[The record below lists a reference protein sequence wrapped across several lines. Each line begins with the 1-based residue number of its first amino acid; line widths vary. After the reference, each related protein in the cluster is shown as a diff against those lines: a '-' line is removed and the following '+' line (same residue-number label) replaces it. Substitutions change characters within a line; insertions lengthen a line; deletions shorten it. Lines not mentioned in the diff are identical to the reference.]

1 MILGYLRVAYLCYFK
16 IMSNFICPVCK
27 SRISL
32 FERTYKCPNNHCFD
46 LSKAG
51 YVNLLMSQQS
61 SLKRHGDDKLMVKAR
76 RDFLEKGFYDKLRQ
90 VLCETLKE
98 SLPENSVIVDV
109 GCGEGYYT
117 SEISKVNNFEI
128 FGIDISKDA
137 LKYASKSAENGRF
150 AVASA
155 FSLPFADENA
165 DCVLSV
171 FAPSAYEE
179 FHRVLKSDGKLIK
192 AIPLSEHLW
201 ELKCALYKE
210 PYKNKPEKR
219 NDKLFKPV
227 SLKEL
232 KYKINLTKKEDI
244 ENLFKMTPYYYKTS
258 REDAE
263 RLLSLKSLETTVHF
277 GVEIYEKR

>member
-1 MILGYLRVAYLCYFK
+1 ML
-16 IMSNFICPVCK
+16 NFICPVCK
-27 SRISL
+27 SEISL
-32 FERTYKCPNNHCFD
+32 FDRTYKCPANHCFD
-46 LSKAG
+46 VSKDG

-76 RDFLEKGFYDKLRQ
+76 RDFLEKGFYSELREA
-90 VLCETLKE
+90 LCDTLKNN
-98 SLPENSVIVDV
+98 LPENATIVDV

-117 SEISKVNNFEI
+117 SEISRVNAFEI

-137 LKYASKSAENGRF
+137 LKYAAKSVKGSSF

-155 FSLPFADENA
+155 FSLPFADNSA

-179 FHRVLKSDGKLIK
+179 FSRVLKNDGKLIK
-192 AIPLSEHLW
+192 AIPMENHLW
-201 ELKCALYKE
+201 ELKCSLYDE

-219 NDKLFKPV
+219 NDELFELV
-227 SLKEL
+227 SQKEL
-232 KYKINLTKKEDI
+232 KYKINLTEKDDI

-258 REDAE
+258 REDSE
-263 RLLSLKSLETTVHF
+263 KLLSLESLETTVHF
-277 GVEIYEKR
+277 AIEIYEKRKSL

>member
-1 MILGYLRVAYLCYFK
+1 
-16 IMSNFICPVCK
+16 MSSFICPVCK
-27 SRISL
+27 SEISL
-32 FERTYKCPNNHCFD
+32 FGRTYKCQKNHCFD
-46 LSKAG
+46 ISKDG

-61 SLKRHGDDKLMVKAR
+61 SSKRHGDDKLMVKAR
-76 RDFLEKGFYDKLRQ
+76 RDFLEKGFYNELRQ
-90 VLCETLKE
+90 TLCATLKE
-98 SLPENSVIVDV
+98 TLPENSTIVDV

-117 SEISKVNNFEI
+117 SEISKLNDFEI

-137 LKYASKSAENGRF
+137 LKYAAKSVKNSSF
-150 AVASA
+150 AVSSA
-155 FSLPFADENA
+155 FSLPFAENSA

-179 FHRVLKSDGKLIK
+179 FSRVLKNDGKLIK
-192 AIPLSEHLW
+192 ALPLENHLW

-219 NDKLFKPV
+219 NDELFKLV
-227 SLKEL
+227 SQKEI
-232 KYKINLTKKEDI
+232 KYKIKLTDKDDI

-263 RLLSLKSLETTVHF
+263 RLLSLESLETTVHF

>member
-1 MILGYLRVAYLCYFK
+1 
-16 IMSNFICPVCK
+16 MSNFICPVCK
-27 SRISL
+27 SEILL
-32 FERTYKCPNNHCFD
+32 FERTYKCQNNHCFD
-46 LSKAG
+46 LSKDG

-76 RDFLEKGFYDKLRQ
+76 REFLEKGFYNELRQ
-90 VLCETLKE
+90 ALCETLKE
-98 SLPENSVIVDV
+98 ALPEISTIVDV

-117 SEISKVNNFEI
+117 SEISKVNNFEVL
-128 FGIDISKDA
+128 GIDISKDA
-137 LKYASKSAENGRF
+137 LKYASKSVKNSSF

-155 FSLPFADENA
+155 FSLPFAESSA

-179 FHRVLKSDGKLIK
+179 FHRVLKSYGKLIK
-192 AIPLSEHLW
+192 AIPLEEHLW
-201 ELKCALYKE
+201 DLKCALYEE

-219 NDKLFKPV
+219 NDELFKLV
-227 SLKEL
+227 SQKEI
-232 KYKINLTKKEDI
+232 KYKINLTEKDDV

-263 RLLSLKSLETTVHF
+263 KLLSLDSLETTVHF
-277 GVEIYEKR
+277 GIEIYEKR

>member
-1 MILGYLRVAYLCYFK
+1 
-16 IMSNFICPVCK
+16 MSNFICPVCK
-27 SRISL
+27 SEISL
-32 FERTYKCPNNHCFD
+32 FERTYKCNNNHCFD
-46 LSKAG
+46 LSKDG

-76 RDFLEKGFYDKLRQ
+76 RDFFEKGFYNELRNT
-90 VLCETLKE
+90 LCKTLKDA
-98 SLPENSVIVDV
+98 LPESSTIVDV

-117 SEISKVNNFEI
+117 SEISKVNDFKI

-137 LKYASKSAENGRF
+137 LKYAAKSVKNSSF

-155 FSLPFADENA
+155 FSLPFAESSA
-165 DCVLSV
+165 DCILSV

-179 FHRVLKSDGKLIK
+179 FYRVLKKDGKLVK
-192 AIPLSEHLW
+192 AIPLEEHLW

-219 NDKLFKPV
+219 NDELFKLV
-227 SLKEL
+227 SQKEI
-232 KYKINLTKKEDI
+232 KYKIRLTEKEDI
-244 ENLFKMTPYYYKTS
+244 ENLFKMTPYYYKTG

-263 RLLSLKSLETTVHF
+263 RLLSLEKLETTVHF

>member
-1 MILGYLRVAYLCYFK
+1 
-16 IMSNFICPVCK
+16 MSNFICPVCK
-27 SRISL
+27 SEISL

-46 LSKAG
+46 LSKDG

-76 RDFLEKGFYDKLRQ
+76 RDFLEKGFYNDLRKS
-90 VLCETLKE
+90 LCETLKDA
-98 SLPENSVIVDV
+98 LPDDSTIVDV

-137 LKYASKSAENGRF
+137 LKYAAKSVKNSSF

-155 FSLPFADENA
+155 FSLPFAENSA

-179 FHRVLKSDGKLIK
+179 FYRVLKSDGKLIK
-192 AIPLSEHLW
+192 AIPLEEHLW

-219 NDKLFKPV
+219 NDELFKLV
-227 SLKEL
+227 SQKEI
-232 KYKINLTKKEDI
+232 KYKINLTEKEDI
-244 ENLFKMTPYYYKTS
+244 GNLFKMTPYYYKTG

-263 RLLSLKSLETTVHF
+263 RLLSLPSLETTVHF
-277 GVEIYEKR
+277 GIEIYEKR

>member
-1 MILGYLRVAYLCYFK
+1 MF
-16 IMSNFICPVCK
+16 SFICPVCN
-27 SRISL
+27 SVISL
-32 FERTYKCPNNHCFD
+32 SAKTYKCPNNHCFD
-46 LSKAG
+46 VSKDG

-76 RDFLEKGFYDKLRQ
+76 RDFLEKGYYSALREK
-90 VLCETLKE
+90 LCETLFNTFPGKAR
-98 SLPENSVIVDV
+98 IIDV

-117 SEISKVNNFEI
+117 YEVSRNADFEVL
-128 FGIDISKDA
+128 GIDISKDA
-137 LKYASKSAENGRF
+137 LKFAAKSVKNSRF

-155 FSLPFADENA
+155 FSLPFENESA

-179 FHRVLKSDGKLIK
+179 FYRVLKTKGKLVK
-192 AIPLSEHLW
+192 AIPLEDHLW
-201 ELKCALYKE
+201 ELKCALYNE

-219 NDKLFKPV
+219 NDELFELV
-227 SLKEL
+227 SMSEI
-232 KYKINLTKKEDI
+232 KYKIKLSEKEDI

-258 REDAE
+258 RADAE
-263 RLLSLKSLETTVHF
+263 RLLSLESLEITVHF

>member
-1 MILGYLRVAYLCYFK
+1 
-16 IMSNFICPVCK
+16 MSNFICPVCK
-27 SRISL
+27 SEISL
-32 FERTYKCPNNHCFD
+32 FERTYKCQNNHCFD
-46 LSKAG
+46 LSKDG

-76 RDFLEKGFYDKLRQ
+76 RDFLEKGFYNDLRQ
-90 VLCETLKE
+90 SLCETLKDA
-98 SLPENSVIVDV
+98 LPDDSTIVDV

-137 LKYASKSAENGRF
+137 LKYAAKSVKSSSF

-155 FSLPFADENA
+155 FSLPFAENSA

-179 FHRVLKSDGKLIK
+179 FYRVLKSDGKLIK
-192 AIPLSEHLW
+192 AIPLEEHLW

-219 NDKLFKPV
+219 NDELFKLV
-227 SLKEL
+227 SQKEI
-232 KYKINLTKKEDI
+232 KYKINLTEKEDV
-244 ENLFKMTPYYYKTS
+244 ENLFKMTPYYYKTG

-263 RLLSLKSLETTVHF
+263 RLLSLPSLETTVHF
-277 GVEIYEKR
+277 GIEIYEKR

>member
-1 MILGYLRVAYLCYFK
+1 
-16 IMSNFICPVCK
+16 MSSFICPVCK
-27 SRISL
+27 SVL
-32 FERTYKCPNNHCFD
+32 LLLERTYKCENNHCFD
-46 LSKAG
+46 LSKDG

-76 RDFLEKGFYDKLRQ
+76 RDFLEKGFYNELRKS
-90 VLCETLKE
+90 LCKTLKE
-98 SLPENSVIVDV
+98 TLSASSVVIDV

-117 SEISKVNNFEI
+117 SEISKVNDFEI

-137 LKYASKSAENGRF
+137 LKYASKSVKNNSF

-155 FSLPFADENA
+155 FSLPFADASA

-179 FHRVLKSDGKLIK
+179 FNRVLKNDGKLIK
-192 AIPLSEHLW
+192 AIPLEDHLW
-201 ELKCALYKE
+201 ELKCTLYKE

-219 NDKLFKPV
+219 NEELFKLI
-227 SLKEL
+227 SQKEI
-232 KYKINLTKKEDI
+232 KYKIRLTEKEDI
-244 ENLFKMTPYYYKTS
+244 ENLFKMTPYYYKTG

-263 RLLSLKSLETTVHF
+263 RLLSLESLETTVHF
-277 GVEIYEKR
+277 AVEIYEKR

>member
-1 MILGYLRVAYLCYFK
+1 
-16 IMSNFICPVCK
+16 MSSFICPVCK
-27 SRISL
+27 DEISL
-32 FERTYKCPNNHCFD
+32 SGRTYKCPNNHCFD
-46 LSKAG
+46 LSKDG

-76 RDFLEKGFYDKLRQ
+76 RDFLEKGFYIELRDR
-90 VLCETLKE
+90 LCETLK
-98 SLPENSVIVDV
+98 SVLPENATIIDV

-117 SEISKVNNFEI
+117 SEISKIENFGI
-128 FGIDISKDA
+128 YGIDISKDA
-137 LKYASKSAENGRF
+137 LKYAAKSLKNSSF

-155 FSLPFADENA
+155 FSLPFAENSA

-171 FAPSAYEE
+171 FAPSAYDE
-179 FHRVLKSDGKLIK
+179 FCRVLKNDGKLIK
-192 AIPLSEHLW
+192 AIPLEEHLW

-219 NDKLFKPV
+219 NDELFKLV
-227 SLKEL
+227 SAEEI
-232 KYKINLTKKEDI
+232 KYKINLTEKDDI
-244 ENLFKMTPYYYKTS
+244 ENLFKMTPYYYKTG

-263 RLLSLKSLETTVHF
+263 KLLSLGSLETTVHF

>member
-1 MILGYLRVAYLCYFK
+1 
-16 IMSNFICPVCK
+16 MSNFICPVCK
-27 SRISL
+27 SEISL

-46 LSKAG
+46 LSKDG

-76 RDFLEKGFYDKLRQ
+76 REFLEKGFYNELRKT
-90 VLCETLKE
+90 LCETLNEELNKV
-98 SLPENSVIVDV
+98 STVVDV

-117 SEISKVNNFEI
+117 AEIAKSDVFKI
-128 FGIDISKDA
+128 YGIDISKDA
-137 LKYASKSAENGRF
+137 LKYAAKSVKNSSF

-155 FSLPFADENA
+155 FSLPFADCSA

-179 FHRVLKSDGKLIK
+179 FYRVLKSDGKLIK
-192 AIPLSEHLW
+192 AIPLEDHLW

-219 NDKLFKPV
+219 NDELFKLV
-227 SLKEL
+227 SQKEI
-232 KYKINLTKKEDI
+232 KYKINLTEKEDI
-244 ENLFKMTPYYYKTS
+244 ENLFKMTPYYYKTG

-263 RLLSLKSLETTVHF
+263 RLLSLESLETTVHF
-277 GVEIYEKR
+277 AVEIYEKR

>member
-1 MILGYLRVAYLCYFK
+1 
-16 IMSNFICPVCK
+16 MSSFICPVCK
-27 SRISL
+27 SEISL
-32 FERTYKCPNNHCFD
+32 FERTYKCNNNHCFD
-46 LSKAG
+46 LSKDG

-76 RDFLEKGFYDKLRQ
+76 RDFLEKGFYNDLRKS
-90 VLCETLKE
+90 LCETLKDA
-98 SLPENSVIVDV
+98 LPGDSTIVDV

-117 SEISKVNNFEI
+117 SEISKVNDFEI

-137 LKYASKSAENGRF
+137 LKYAAKSVKNSSF

-155 FSLPFADENA
+155 FSLPFAENSA
-165 DCVLSV
+165 GCVLSV

-179 FHRVLKSDGKLIK
+179 FYRILQNEGKLVK
-192 AIPLSEHLW
+192 AIPLEEHLW

-219 NDKLFKPV
+219 NDELFKLV
-227 SLKEL
+227 SQKEI
-232 KYKINLTKKEDI
+232 KYKINLTEKEDI
-244 ENLFKMTPYYYKTS
+244 ENLFKMTPYYYKTG
-258 REDAE
+258 RADAE
-263 RLLSLKSLETTVHF
+263 KLLSRDSLETTVHF